1 MWIHAAVFDLSS
13 QGKKKNYIFL
23 FQKVKTI
30 VLMPNM
36 YMIVRHKAVNFSKV
50 DIYELKKALK
60 LIQFCC
66 FNFVIL

>member
-13 QGKKKNYIFL
+13 QGKKKNCIFL

-50 DIYELKKALK
+50 DIYHM
-60 LIQFCC
+60 
-66 FNFVIL
+66 N

>member
-1 MWIHAAVFDLSS
+1 
-13 QGKKKNYIFL
+13 
-23 FQKVKTI
+23 
-30 VLMPNM
+30 MPNM

-60 LIQFCC
+60 LIPFCC